1 MQVLALKYRPKHFS
15 ELVGQESV
23 AKTLS
28 LALDNQR
35 LANAY
40 LFSGLRGS
48 GKTSSS
54 RIFARALMC
63 ETGPKAVPCDTC
75 IQCQSALNNHHIDI
89 IEMDGAS
96 NRGIDDVRNLIEQTR
111 YKPSFGRYK
120 IFIIDEVHMFTTEAF
135 NALLKTLEEPPS
147 HVKFLLATTDAL
159 KLPATILS
167 RTQHF
172 RFKKI
177 PENSVISHLKTILEK
192 EQVSYETSALE
203 KLAHSGQGS
212 LRDTITLLEQAIN
225 YCDNAIT
232 ESKVAEM
239 LGAIDRSVLEDF
251 FQSLINQ
258 DEARLQER
266 YAILE
271 NYETESVLEEMMLF
285 LKAKLLS
292 PDSYSILLIERFFK
306 IIMSSLSLLKEGA
319 NASFVLL
326 LLKMKFK
333 EALKLKALDDA
344 ILELEQSKESV
355 LKPLNQNANASKQEP
370 KSTEKIEQAER
381 IEGTEKK
388 EKLETRENT
397 ETLQTLMLSAKDRIF
412 HNLFKQVQ
420 TLVYERNYELGEVF
434 EKNIRFIDFDSQT
447 KTLTWESL
455 ATDKDKELLR
465 ERFKIVKSIVDGVF
479 GKGENIKIALK
490 HHLENKSTLETQEI
504 KDFKIS
510 SLREK
515 ILPKP
520 TIETT
525 AETKENDTKEA
536 VGKALQTKENDT
548 KEAVGK
554 ALQTKENDTKEA
566 VGKALQTKENDTKEA
581 VGKALQTKEND
592 TKETKET
599 QPKQAPTA
607 LQEFMANHSE
617 LIEEI
622 KSEFEIKSVE
632 LL

>member
-135 NALLKTLEEPPS
+135 NALLKTLEEPPG

-192 EQVSYETSALE
+192 EQVSYESSALE

-344 ILELEQSKESV
+344 ILELEQT
-355 LKPLNQNANASKQEP
+355 PFNQNPSISYNAPKQEP
-370 KSTEKIEQAER
+370 KSAEKREQAER

-388 EKLETRENT
+388 ESAEKRENA
-397 ETLQTLMLSAKDRIF
+397 ETPQTPMLSAKDRIF

-420 TLVYERNYELGEVF
+420 TLVYERNYELGAVF

-465 ERFKIVKSIVDGVF
+465 ERFKIVKGIVDSVF

-490 HHLENKSTLETQEI
+490 NHLENKSAREETKEV

-515 ILPKP
+515 ILPQP
-520 TIETT
+520 TTETT
-525 AETKENDTKEA
+525 AEMKENETKEAVKKEIKEKETKENEVQENDTKE
-536 VGKALQTKENDT
+536 VQ
-548 KEAVGK
+548 
-554 ALQTKENDTKEA
+554 
-566 VGKALQTKENDTKEA
+566 
-581 VGKALQTKEND
+581 
-592 TKETKET
+592 ET

-607 LQEFMANHSE
+607 LQEFMANHSN

>member
-63 ETGPKAVPCDTC
+63 EEGPKAVPCDTC

-192 EQVSYETSALE
+192 EQVSYESSALE

-258 DEARLQER
+258 DEVRLQER

-271 NYETESVLEEMMLF
+271 NYETEGVLEEMMLF

-292 PDSYSILLIERFFK
+292 PDTYSILLIERFFK

-344 ILELEQSKESV
+344 IVELEQT
-355 LKPLNQNANASKQEP
+355 PFNQSPSISYNAPKQES
-370 KSTEKIEQAER
+370 KNIEKREKREQIES
-381 IEGTEKK
+381 IEK
-388 EKLETRENT
+388 RENT
-397 ETLQTLMLSAKDRIF
+397 ETPQTPMLSAKDRIF

-420 TLVYERNYELGEVF
+420 TLVYERNYELGAVF

-455 ATDKDKELLR
+455 AADKDKELLR
-465 ERFKIVKSIVDGVF
+465 ERVKIVKGIVDGVF
-479 GKGENIKIALK
+479 GKGESIKIALK
-490 HHLENKSTLETQEI
+490 HHLENKSTPEETKE
-504 KDFKIS
+504 FKFPP
-510 SLREK
+510 L
-515 ILPKP
+515 KP
-520 TIETT
+520 QPTTETT
-525 AETKENDTKEA
+525 AEMQEKETKEA

-548 KEAVGK
+548 KEV
-554 ALQTKENDTKEA
+554 Q
-566 VGKALQTKENDTKEA
+566 
-581 VGKALQTKEND
+581 
-592 TKETKET
+592 ET
-599 QPKQAPTA
+599 QPKEAPTA
-607 LQEFMANHSE
+607 LQEFMANHSN

>member
-63 ETGPKAVPCDTC
+63 EEGPKAVPCDTC

-192 EQVSYETSALE
+192 EQVSYESSALE

-232 ESKVAEM
+232 ESKVAAM

-258 DEARLQER
+258 DEARLKER

-344 ILELEQSKESV
+344 ILELEQT
-355 LKPLNQNANASKQEP
+355 PFNQSPSISYNAPKQEP
-370 KSTEKIEQAER
+370 KSAEKIEKP
-381 IEGTEKK
+381 EK
-388 EKLETRENT
+388 RENT
-397 ETLQTLMLSAKDRIF
+397 EKIASTETPQTPMLSAKDRIF

-420 TLVYERNYELGEVF
+420 TLVYERNYELGAVF
-434 EKNIRFIDFDSQT
+434 EKNICFIDFDSQT

-465 ERFKIVKSIVDGVF
+465 ERFKIVKGIVDGVF

-490 HHLENKSTLETQEI
+490 NHSENKSAREETKEV

-520 TIETT
+520 TTETT
-525 AETKENDTKEA
+525 AETKENETKEEVKKGIKEA
-536 VGKALQTKENDT
+536 VEKEI
-548 KEAVGK
+548 KE
-554 ALQTKENDTKEA
+554 KEI
-566 VGKALQTKENDTKEA
+566 
-581 VGKALQTKEND
+581 
-592 TKETKET
+592 KET
-599 QPKQAPTA
+599 QPKEAPTA
-607 LQEFMANHSE
+607 LQEFMANHSN

>member
-63 ETGPKAVPCDTC
+63 EEGPKAVPCDTC
-75 IQCQSALNNHHIDI
+75 TQCQSALNNHHIDI

-192 EQVSYETSALE
+192 EQVSYENSALE

-344 ILELEQSKESV
+344 ILELEQTKESV
-355 LKPLNQNANASKQEP
+355 FQPLNQNANAPKQEP
-370 KSTEKIEQAER
+370 KSAEKIE
-381 IEGTEKK
+381 KL
-388 EKLETRENT
+388 EKLEKIENA
-397 ETLQTLMLSAKDRIF
+397 ETPQTPMLSAKDRIF

-420 TLVYERNYELGEVF
+420 TLVYERNYELGAVF

-490 HHLENKSTLETQEI
+490 NHLENKSALEVVKEL
-504 KDFKIS
+504 KFPYSK
-510 SLREK
+510 
-515 ILPKP
+515 PKP
-520 TIETT
+520 TTETT
-525 AETKENDTKEA
+525 AEMKENETKEA
-536 VGKALQTKENDT
+536 VKKETKE
-548 KEAVGK
+548 KEVQK
-554 ALQTKENDTKEA
+554 NEIKEKEI
-566 VGKALQTKENDTKEA
+566 QENEI
-581 VGKALQTKEND
+581 
-592 TKETKET
+592 KETKET
-599 QPKQAPTA
+599 QPKEAPTA
-607 LQEFMANHSE
+607 LQEFMANHSN

>member
-192 EQVSYETSALE
+192 EQVSYESSALE

-258 DEARLQER
+258 DEARLQEC

-271 NYETESVLEEMMLF
+271 NYETEGVLEEMMLF

-292 PDSYSILLIERFFK
+292 PDTYSILLIERFFK

-344 ILELEQSKESV
+344 ILELEQTKESAFQ
-355 LKPLNQNANASKQEP
+355 PLNQNANAPKQEP
-370 KSTEKIEQAER
+370 KSAEKIEQAER

-388 EKLETRENT
+388 EKLEKKENA
-397 ETLQTLMLSAKDRIF
+397 ETLQTPMLSAKDRIF

-420 TLVYERNYELGEVF
+420 TLVYERNYELGAVF

-490 HHLENKSTLETQEI
+490 HHLENKNAPEETKEV
-504 KDFKIS
+504 KFPF
-510 SLREK
+510 L
-515 ILPKP
+515 KP
-520 TIETT
+520 QPTTETT
-525 AETKENDTKEA
+525 AETKEKETKEA

-548 KEAVGK
+548 KEVQEK
-554 ALQTKENDTKEA
+554 EIKENE
-566 VGKALQTKENDTKEA
+566 
-581 VGKALQTKEND
+581 
-592 TKETKET
+592 TKETKEA
-599 QPKQAPTA
+599 QPKEVPTA

>member
-63 ETGPKAVPCDTC
+63 EEGPKAVPCDTC

-192 EQVSYETSALE
+192 EQVSYENSALE

-344 ILELEQSKESV
+344 ILELEQT
-355 LKPLNQNANASKQEP
+355 PFNQNPSISYNAPKQEP

-381 IEGTEKK
+381 IEGTEKR
-388 EKLETRENT
+388 EKLEKRENA
-397 ETLQTLMLSAKDRIF
+397 EAPQTPMLSAKDRIF
-412 HNLFKQVQ
+412 HNLFKKVQ
-420 TLVYERNYELGEVF
+420 TLVYERNYELGAVF
-434 EKNIRFIDFDSQT
+434 EKNICFIDFDSQT

-455 ATDKDKELLR
+455 AADKDKELLR

-490 HHLENKSTLETQEI
+490 NHLENKSAREETKEI

-515 ILPKP
+515 ILSQP
-520 TIETT
+520 TTETT
-525 AETKENDTKEA
+525 AEMQENDTKEA

-548 KEAVGK
+548 KEVQEK
-554 ALQTKENDTKEA
+554 EIKENE
-566 VGKALQTKENDTKEA
+566 
-581 VGKALQTKEND
+581 
-592 TKETKET
+592 TKETKEAK
-599 QPKQAPTA
+599 PKEAPTA
-607 LQEFMANHSE
+607 LQEFMANHSN

>member
-63 ETGPKAVPCDTC
+63 EEGPKAVPCDTC

-344 ILELEQSKESV
+344 IVELEQT
-355 LKPLNQNANASKQEP
+355 PFNQNPSISYNAPKQEP
-370 KSTEKIEQAER
+370 KSAEKIEKP
-381 IEGTEKK
+381 EKIAS
-388 EKLETRENT
+388 T
-397 ETLQTLMLSAKDRIF
+397 ETPQTPMLSAKDRIF

-420 TLVYERNYELGEVF
+420 TLVYERNYELGAVF

-465 ERFKIVKSIVDGVF
+465 ERFKIVKGIVDGVF
-479 GKGENIKIALK
+479 GKGESIKIALK
-490 HHLENKSTLETQEI
+490 NHSENKSAREETKEV

-520 TIETT
+520 TTEMT
-525 AETKENDTKEA
+525 AEMQEKETKEAAEKETKEKEVQENDTKEI
-536 VGKALQTKENDT
+536 Q
-548 KEAVGK
+548 
-554 ALQTKENDTKEA
+554 
-566 VGKALQTKENDTKEA
+566 
-581 VGKALQTKEND
+581 
-592 TKETKET
+592 ET
-599 QPKQAPTA
+599 QPKESPTA
-607 LQEFMANHSE
+607 LQEFMANHSN

>member
-63 ETGPKAVPCDTC
+63 EEGPKAVPCDTC
-75 IQCQSALNNHHIDI
+75 TQCQSTLNNHHIDI

-258 DEARLQER
+258 DEVRLQER

-292 PDSYSILLIERFFK
+292 PDAYSILLIERFFK

-355 LKPLNQNANASKQEP
+355 LKPLNQNANAFKQES
-370 KSTEKIEQAER
+370 KIAEEREKP
-381 IEGTEKK
+381 EK
-388 EKLETRENT
+388 RESA
-397 ETLQTLMLSAKDRIF
+397 QTPQTPMLSAKDRIF

-420 TLVYERNYELGEVF
+420 TLVYERNYELGAVF

-455 ATDKDKELLR
+455 ATHKDKELLR

-490 HHLENKSTLETQEI
+490 NHSENESAKEVVKE
-504 KDFKIS
+504 FKFP
-510 SLREK
+510 SLK
-515 ILPKP
+515 PKP
-520 TIETT
+520 TTETT
-525 AETKENDTKEA
+525 AEMKENDTKEA
-536 VGKALQTKENDT
+536 IENKTKE
-548 KEAVGK
+548 KEI
-554 ALQTKENDTKEA
+554 QENDAKE
-566 VGKALQTKENDTKEA
+566 VQ
-581 VGKALQTKEND
+581 
-592 TKETKET
+592 ET
-599 QPKQAPTA
+599 QPKEAPTA
-607 LQEFMANHSE
+607 LQEFMANHSD

>member
-63 ETGPKAVPCDTC
+63 EEGPKAVPCDTC
-75 IQCQSALNNHHIDI
+75 PQCQSALNNHHIDI

-306 IIMSSLSLLKEGA
+306 IVMSGLSLLKEGA

-355 LKPLNQNANASKQEP
+355 LKPLNQNANAFKQES
-370 KSTEKIEQAER
+370 KSADKIEKPEKRESAE
-381 IEGTEKK
+381 TP
-388 EKLETRENT
+388 
-397 ETLQTLMLSAKDRIF
+397 QTPMLSAKDRIF

-420 TLVYERNYELGEVF
+420 TLVYERNYELGAVF

-455 ATDKDKELLR
+455 ATHKDKELLR

-490 HHLENKSTLETQEI
+490 NHSENKSALEVVKE
-504 KDFKIS
+504 FKFPY
-510 SLREK
+510 LK
-515 ILPKP
+515 PKP
-520 TIETT
+520 TTETT
-525 AETKENDTKEA
+525 AEMKE
-536 VGKALQTKENDT
+536 
-548 KEAVGK
+548 
-554 ALQTKENDTKEA
+554 
-566 VGKALQTKENDTKEA
+566 
-581 VGKALQTKEND
+581 
-592 TKETKET
+592 KETKEAIEKETKEKEVQKNETKEIQET
-599 QPKQAPTA
+599 QPKETPTA
-607 LQEFMANHSE
+607 LQEFMANHSD

-622 KSEFEIKSVE
+622 KNEFEIKSVE

>member
-63 ETGPKAVPCDTC
+63 EKGPKAMPCDTC
-75 IQCQSALNNHHIDI
+75 TQCQSALNNHHIDI

-258 DEARLQER
+258 DEARLQEC

-285 LKAKLLS
+285 LKVKLLS
-292 PDSYSILLIERFFK
+292 PDTYSILLIERFFK

-355 LKPLNQNANASKQEP
+355 LKPLNQNANAFKQEP
-370 KSTEKIEQAER
+370 KIAEKIEKPEKRESAE
-381 IEGTEKK
+381 TP
-388 EKLETRENT
+388 
-397 ETLQTLMLSAKDRIF
+397 QTPMLSAKDRIF

-420 TLVYERNYELGEVF
+420 TLVYERNYELGAVF

-490 HHLENKSTLETQEI
+490 NHSENKSALEVVKE
-504 KDFKIS
+504 FKFPPS
-510 SLREK
+510 K
-515 ILPKP
+515 PKP
-520 TIETT
+520 TTETT
-525 AETKENDTKEA
+525 AETKEKETKEVVEKEIKEKEIKEKEIKEKEIKEKEIQKNDTKE
-536 VGKALQTKENDT
+536 VQ
-548 KEAVGK
+548 
-554 ALQTKENDTKEA
+554 
-566 VGKALQTKENDTKEA
+566 
-581 VGKALQTKEND
+581 
-592 TKETKET
+592 ET
-599 QPKQAPTA
+599 QPKETPTA
-607 LQEFMANHSE
+607 LQEFMANYSD

>member
-63 ETGPKAVPCDTC
+63 EEGPKAVPCDTC

-258 DEARLQER
+258 DEARLKER

-344 ILELEQSKESV
+344 ILELEQT
-355 LKPLNQNANASKQEP
+355 PCNQSPSISYNAPKQEP
-370 KSTEKIEQAER
+370 KSAEKIEQAER
-381 IEGTEKK
+381 IE
-388 EKLETRENT
+388 NT
-397 ETLQTLMLSAKDRIF
+397 ETPQTPMLSAKDRIF

-420 TLVYERNYELGEVF
+420 TLVYERNYELGAVF

-455 ATDKDKELLR
+455 ATNKDKELLR
-465 ERFKIVKSIVDGVF
+465 ERFKIVKGIVDGVF

-490 HHLENKSTLETQEI
+490 NHLENKSAREETKEV
-504 KDFKIS
+504 KIS

-520 TIETT
+520 TTETT
-525 AETKENDTKEA
+525 AEMKEKEIKEAAEKETKEKEVQENDTKEI
-536 VGKALQTKENDT
+536 Q
-548 KEAVGK
+548 
-554 ALQTKENDTKEA
+554 
-566 VGKALQTKENDTKEA
+566 
-581 VGKALQTKEND
+581 
-592 TKETKET
+592 ET

>member
-63 ETGPKAVPCDTC
+63 EEGPKAVPCDTC

-192 EQVSYETSALE
+192 EQVSYESSALE

-232 ESKVAEM
+232 ESKVAAM
-239 LGAIDRSVLEDF
+239 LGAINRSVLEDF

-258 DEARLQER
+258 DEVRLQER
-266 YAILE
+266 YVILE

-355 LKPLNQNANASKQEP
+355 LKPLNQNANAPKQEF
-370 KSTEKIEQAER
+370 KGTEKIEQAER
-381 IEGTEKK
+381 IEGTEK
-388 EKLETRENT
+388 RENT
-397 ETLQTLMLSAKDRIF
+397 ETPQTPMLSAKDRIF

-420 TLVYERNYELGEVF
+420 TLVYERNYELGAVF

-465 ERFKIVKSIVDGVF
+465 ERFKIVKGIVDGVF
-479 GKGENIKIALK
+479 GKGKNIKIALK
-490 HHLENKSTLETQEI
+490 NHLENKSALETQEV
-504 KDFKIS
+504 KEFKFPF
-510 SLREK
+510 L
-515 ILPKP
+515 KP
-520 TIETT
+520 QPTTETT
-525 AETKENDTKEA
+525 AETKEKEIKEAAEKETKEKE
-536 VGKALQTKENDT
+536 VQENDT
-548 KEAVGK
+548 KEV
-554 ALQTKENDTKEA
+554 Q
-566 VGKALQTKENDTKEA
+566 
-581 VGKALQTKEND
+581 
-592 TKETKET
+592 ET

-607 LQEFMANHSE
+607 LQEFMANHSN

>member
-63 ETGPKAVPCDTC
+63 EEGPKAVPCDTC

-192 EQVSYETSALE
+192 EQVSYESSALE

-258 DEARLQER
+258 DEVRLQER

-344 ILELEQSKESV
+344 ILELEQT
-355 LKPLNQNANASKQEP
+355 PFNQNPSISYNAPKQEP
-370 KSTEKIEQAER
+370 KSAEKIEKP
-381 IEGTEKK
+381 EKK
-388 EKLETRENT
+388 ENT
-397 ETLQTLMLSAKDRIF
+397 ETPQTPMLSAKDRIF

-420 TLVYERNYELGEVF
+420 TLVYERNYELGAVF

-479 GKGENIKIALK
+479 GKGESIKIALK
-490 HHLENKSTLETQEI
+490 NHLENKSAPEETKEV
-504 KDFKIS
+504 KEFKFPY
-510 SLREK
+510 L
-515 ILPKP
+515 KP
-520 TIETT
+520 QPTTETT
-525 AETKENDTKEA
+525 AETKENEKEA

-548 KEAVGK
+548 KEIKEKEVQEK
-554 ALQTKENDTKEA
+554 EIKENDTKE
-566 VGKALQTKENDTKEA
+566 VQ
-581 VGKALQTKEND
+581 
-592 TKETKET
+592 ET
-599 QPKQAPTA
+599 QPKETPTA

>member
-192 EQVSYETSALE
+192 EQVSYENSALE

-344 ILELEQSKESV
+344 ILELEQT
-355 LKPLNQNANASKQEP
+355 PFNQNPSISYNAPKQEP
-370 KSTEKIEQAER
+370 KSAERIEQAER
-381 IEGTEKK
+381 IEGTEKI
-388 EKLETRENT
+388 ENAETP
-397 ETLQTLMLSAKDRIF
+397 QTPMLSAKDRIF

-420 TLVYERNYELGEVF
+420 TLVYERNYELGAVF

-465 ERFKIVKSIVDGVF
+465 ERFKIVKGIVDGVF

-490 HHLENKSTLETQEI
+490 HHSENKSAREETKEI
-504 KDFKIS
+504 KIS

-520 TIETT
+520 TTETT
-525 AETKENDTKEA
+525 AETKEKE
-536 VGKALQTKENDT
+536 VQENDT
-548 KEAVGK
+548 KEV
-554 ALQTKENDTKEA
+554 QEA
-566 VGKALQTKENDTKEA
+566 
-581 VGKALQTKEND
+581 
-592 TKETKET
+592 
-599 QPKQAPTA
+599 QPKEAPTA
-607 LQEFMANHSE
+607 LQEFMANHSN

>member
-192 EQVSYETSALE
+192 EQVSYEASALE

-232 ESKVAEM
+232 ESKVAAM

-333 EALKLKALDDA
+333 EALKLKVLDDA
-344 ILELEQSKESV
+344 ILELEQA
-355 LKPLNQNANASKQEP
+355 PFNQSPSISYNAPKQEF
-370 KSTEKIEQAER
+370 KGTEKIEQAER
-381 IEGTEKK
+381 IEGTEKR

-397 ETLQTLMLSAKDRIF
+397 ETPQTPMLSAKDRIF

-420 TLVYERNYELGEVF
+420 TLVYERNYELGAVF

-465 ERFKIVKSIVDGVF
+465 ERFKIVKGIVDGVF
-479 GKGENIKIALK
+479 GKGESIKIALK
-490 HHLENKSTLETQEI
+490 NQNKSALEVVKEL
-504 KDFKIS
+504 KFPF
-510 SLREK
+510 L
-515 ILPKP
+515 KP
-520 TIETT
+520 QPTTETT
-525 AETKENDTKEA
+525 AETKEKETKE
-536 VGKALQTKENDT
+536 KETKEKETKEKETKEKETKEKEVQENDT
-548 KEAVGK
+548 KEV
-554 ALQTKENDTKEA
+554 Q
-566 VGKALQTKENDTKEA
+566 
-581 VGKALQTKEND
+581 
-592 TKETKET
+592 ETR
-599 QPKQAPTA
+599 PKQAPTA
-607 LQEFMANHSE
+607 LQEFMANHSN

>member
-192 EQVSYETSALE
+192 EQVSYESSALE

-333 EALKLKALDDA
+333 EALKLKSLDDA
-344 ILELEQSKESV
+344 ILELEQT
-355 LKPLNQNANASKQEP
+355 PFNQNPSISYNDSKQEP

-381 IEGTEKK
+381 IEGTERK
-388 EKLETRENT
+388 ENT
-397 ETLQTLMLSAKDRIF
+397 ETPQTPMLSAKDRIF

-420 TLVYERNYELGEVF
+420 TLVYERNYELGAVF

-490 HHLENKSTLETQEI
+490 HHLENKSAREETKEI

-515 ILPKP
+515 ISPKP
-520 TIETT
+520 TTETT
-525 AETKENDTKEA
+525 AEMQEKEVQKNEIKEKEIKENDTKE
-536 VGKALQTKENDT
+536 VQ
-548 KEAVGK
+548 
-554 ALQTKENDTKEA
+554 
-566 VGKALQTKENDTKEA
+566 
-581 VGKALQTKEND
+581 
-592 TKETKET
+592 ET
-599 QPKQAPTA
+599 QPKETPTA

>member
-75 IQCQSALNNHHIDI
+75 TQCQSALNNHHIDI

-192 EQVSYETSALE
+192 EQVSYESSALE

-355 LKPLNQNANASKQEP
+355 FQPLNQNANAPKQEP
-370 KSTEKIEQAER
+370 KSAEKR
-381 IEGTEKK
+381 EKP
-388 EKLETRENT
+388 EKRENA
-397 ETLQTLMLSAKDRIF
+397 ETPQTPMLSAKDRIF

-420 TLVYERNYELGEVF
+420 TLVYERNYELGAVF

-479 GKGENIKIALK
+479 GKGESIKIALNN
-490 HHLENKSTLETQEI
+490 HLENKSALEVVKEL
-504 KDFKIS
+504 KFPYSK
-510 SLREK
+510 
-515 ILPKP
+515 PKP
-520 TIETT
+520 TTETT
-525 AETKENDTKEA
+525 AETKKDETKEA
-536 VGKALQTKENDT
+536 IE
-548 KEAVGK
+548 
-554 ALQTKENDTKEA
+554 
-566 VGKALQTKENDTKEA
+566 
-581 VGKALQTKEND
+581 
-592 TKETKET
+592 KETKEIQET
-599 QPKQAPTA
+599 QPKEAPTA
-607 LQEFMANHSE
+607 LQEFMANHSN

>member
-63 ETGPKAVPCDTC
+63 EEGPKAVPCDTC
-75 IQCQSALNNHHIDI
+75 TQCQSALNNHHIDI

-306 IIMSSLSLLKEGA
+306 IIMSGLSLLKEGA

-355 LKPLNQNANASKQEP
+355 LKPLNQNANAFKQEP
-370 KSTEKIEQAER
+370 KSAEKIEGAEK
-381 IEGTEKK
+381 IEKPEKREGA
-388 EKLETRENT
+388 EKRENA
-397 ETLQTLMLSAKDRIF
+397 ETPQTPMLSAKDRIF

-420 TLVYERNYELGEVF
+420 TLVYERNYELGAVF

-455 ATDKDKELLR
+455 ATHKDKELLR

-490 HHLENKSTLETQEI
+490 NQNKSALEEI
-504 KDFKIS
+504 KEFKLL
-510 SLREK
+510 SLK
-515 ILPKP
+515 PKP
-520 TIETT
+520 TTETT
-525 AETKENDTKEA
+525 AETKENDTKENE
-536 VGKALQTKENDT
+536 TKE
-548 KEAVGK
+548 V
-554 ALQTKENDTKEA
+554 Q
-566 VGKALQTKENDTKEA
+566 
-581 VGKALQTKEND
+581 
-592 TKETKET
+592 ET
-599 QPKQAPTA
+599 QPKQTPTA
-607 LQEFMANHSE
+607 LQEFMANHSD

>member
-192 EQVSYETSALE
+192 EQVSYESSALE

-258 DEARLQER
+258 DEVRLQER

-271 NYETESVLEEMMLF
+271 NYETEGVLEEMMLF

-292 PDSYSILLIERFFK
+292 PDTYSILLIERFFK

-344 ILELEQSKESV
+344 IVELEQA
-355 LKPLNQNANASKQEP
+355 PFNQSPSISYNAPKQEF
-370 KSTEKIEQAER
+370 KNIEKREKIEQIESIEKRESAE
-381 IEGTEKK
+381 TP
-388 EKLETRENT
+388 
-397 ETLQTLMLSAKDRIF
+397 QTPMLSAKDRIF

-420 TLVYERNYELGEVF
+420 TLVYERNYELGAVF

-490 HHLENKSTLETQEI
+490 HHLENKNAPEETKEV

-515 ILPKP
+515 ILPQP
-520 TIETT
+520 TTETT
-525 AETKENDTKEA
+525 AETKEKETKEA

-548 KEAVGK
+548 KEVQEK
-554 ALQTKENDTKEA
+554 EIKENE
-566 VGKALQTKENDTKEA
+566 
-581 VGKALQTKEND
+581 
-592 TKETKET
+592 TKETKES
-599 QPKQAPTA
+599 QPKEAPTA
-607 LQEFMANHSE
+607 LQEFMTNHSE

>member
-63 ETGPKAVPCDTC
+63 EEGPKAVPCDTC
-75 IQCQSALNNHHIDI
+75 TQCQSALNNHHIDI

-306 IIMSSLSLLKEGA
+306 IIMSGLSLLKEGA

-355 LKPLNQNANASKQEP
+355 LKPLNQNANAFKQE
-370 KSTEKIEQAER
+370 SAEKIEKPEKREGAE
-381 IEGTEKK
+381 TP
-388 EKLETRENT
+388 
-397 ETLQTLMLSAKDRIF
+397 QTPMLSAKDRIF

-420 TLVYERNYELGEVF
+420 TLVYERNYELGAVF

-455 ATDKDKELLR
+455 ATHKDKELLR

-490 HHLENKSTLETQEI
+490 NHSENKSALEEI
-504 KDFKIS
+504 KEFKFP
-510 SLREK
+510 SLK
-515 ILPKP
+515 PKL
-520 TIETT
+520 TTETT
-525 AETKENDTKEA
+525 AEMKE
-536 VGKALQTKENDT
+536 
-548 KEAVGK
+548 
-554 ALQTKENDTKEA
+554 
-566 VGKALQTKENDTKEA
+566 
-581 VGKALQTKEND
+581 
-592 TKETKET
+592 KETKEAIEKETKENNTKEIQKNDTKKVQET
-599 QPKQAPTA
+599 QPKETPTA
-607 LQEFMANHSE
+607 LQEFMANHSD

>member
-63 ETGPKAVPCDTC
+63 EEGPKAVPCDTC
-75 IQCQSALNNHHIDI
+75 IQCQSTLNNHHIDI

-192 EQVSYETSALE
+192 EQVSYESSALE

-344 ILELEQSKESV
+344 ILELEQSKEST
-355 LKPLNQNANASKQEP
+355 LKPLNQNANAPKQEP
-370 KSTEKIEQAER
+370 KSTEKIENP
-381 IEGTEKK
+381 EK
-388 EKLETRENT
+388 RENA
-397 ETLQTLMLSAKDRIF
+397 ETPQTPMLSAKDRIF

-420 TLVYERNYELGEVF
+420 TLVYERNYELGAVF

-490 HHLENKSTLETQEI
+490 HHLENKSALEETKEF

-515 ILPKP
+515 ILPQP
-520 TIETT
+520 TTETT
-525 AETKENDTKEA
+525 AETKEKE
-536 VGKALQTKENDT
+536 VQK
-548 KEAVGK
+548 
-554 ALQTKENDTKEA
+554 
-566 VGKALQTKENDTKEA
+566 
-581 VGKALQTKEND
+581 
-592 TKETKET
+592 KETKEKEVQKKEIKEKEVQKKEIKEKEVQKKEIKEKEVQET

-607 LQEFMANHSE
+607 LQEFMANHSN

>member
-15 ELVGQESV
+15 ELIGQESV

-63 ETGPKAVPCDTC
+63 EEGPKAVPCDTC
-75 IQCQSALNNHHIDI
+75 TQCQSALNNHHIDI

-258 DEARLQER
+258 DEARLQDR

-292 PDSYSILLIERFFK
+292 PDAYSILLIERFFK
-306 IIMSSLSLLKEGA
+306 IIMSGLSLLKEGA

-344 ILELEQSKESV
+344 ILELEQSKESAFQ
-355 LKPLNQNANASKQEP
+355 PLNQSANAFKQE
-370 KSTEKIEQAER
+370 STEKIEKP
-381 IEGTEKK
+381 EKK
-388 EKLETRENT
+388 ESAETP
-397 ETLQTLMLSAKDRIF
+397 QTPMLSAKDRIF

-420 TLVYERNYELGEVF
+420 TLVYERNYELGAVF

-455 ATDKDKELLR
+455 ATHKDKELLR

-490 HHLENKSTLETQEI
+490 NHSENKSALEEI
-504 KDFKIS
+504 KEFKFP
-510 SLREK
+510 SLK
-515 ILPKP
+515 PKP
-520 TIETT
+520 TTETT
-525 AETKENDTKEA
+525 AETKE
-536 VGKALQTKENDT
+536 
-548 KEAVGK
+548 
-554 ALQTKENDTKEA
+554 
-566 VGKALQTKENDTKEA
+566 
-581 VGKALQTKEND
+581 
-592 TKETKET
+592 KETKEKETKEKETKEKEIQET
-599 QPKQAPTA
+599 QPKETPTA
-607 LQEFMANHSE
+607 LQEFMANHSD

>member
-63 ETGPKAVPCDTC
+63 EEGPKAVPCDTC
-75 IQCQSALNNHHIDI
+75 TQCQSALNNHHIDI

-192 EQVSYETSALE
+192 EQVRYESSALE

-258 DEARLQER
+258 DEARLKER

-292 PDSYSILLIERFFK
+292 PNSYSILLIERFFK

-355 LKPLNQNANASKQEP
+355 FQPLNQNANAPKQEP
-370 KSTEKIEQAER
+370 KSTEKREKP
-381 IEGTEKK
+381 EKK
-388 EKLETRENT
+388 ESAETP
-397 ETLQTLMLSAKDRIF
+397 QTPMLSAKDRIF

-420 TLVYERNYELGEVF
+420 TLVYERNYELGAVF

-490 HHLENKSTLETQEI
+490 NHSENKSALEVVKEL
-504 KDFKIS
+504 KFPYSK
-510 SLREK
+510 
-515 ILPKP
+515 PKP
-520 TIETT
+520 TTETT
-525 AETKENDTKEA
+525 AETKEKETKEVA
-536 VGKALQTKENDT
+536 EKETKEKEVQENDT
-548 KEAVGK
+548 KEV
-554 ALQTKENDTKEA
+554 QENDTKE
-566 VGKALQTKENDTKEA
+566 VQEA
-581 VGKALQTKEND
+581 
-592 TKETKET
+592 

-607 LQEFMANHSE
+607 LQEFMANHSN

>member
-63 ETGPKAVPCDTC
+63 EEGPKAVPCDTC

-192 EQVSYETSALE
+192 EQVSYEASALE

-344 ILELEQSKESV
+344 ILELEQT
-355 LKPLNQNANASKQEP
+355 PFNQSPSISYNAPKQEF
-370 KSTEKIEQAER
+370 KNIEKREQIESIEKRESTE
-381 IEGTEKK
+381 TP
-388 EKLETRENT
+388 
-397 ETLQTLMLSAKDRIF
+397 QTPMLSAKDRIF

-420 TLVYERNYELGEVF
+420 TLVYERNYELGAVF

-455 ATDKDKELLR
+455 AADKDKELLR
-465 ERFKIVKSIVDGVF
+465 ERFKIVKGIVDGVF

-490 HHLENKSTLETQEI
+490 HHLENKSAREETKEV

-515 ILPKP
+515 ILPQP
-520 TIETT
+520 TTETT
-525 AETKENDTKEA
+525 AETKENETKEA

-548 KEAVGK
+548 KEVQEK
-554 ALQTKENDTKEA
+554 EIKENE
-566 VGKALQTKENDTKEA
+566 
-581 VGKALQTKEND
+581 
-592 TKETKET
+592 TKETKEA
-599 QPKQAPTA
+599 QPKEAPTA

>member
-89 IEMDGAS
+89 IEIDGAS

-177 PENSVISHLKTILEK
+177 PENFVISHLKTILEK
-192 EQVSYETSALE
+192 EQVSYESSALE

-271 NYETESVLEEMMLF
+271 NYETEGVLEEMMLF

-344 ILELEQSKESV
+344 IVELEQA
-355 LKPLNQNANASKQEP
+355 PFNQSPSISYNAPKQEP
-370 KSTEKIEQAER
+370 KSAER
-381 IEGTEKK
+381 IEGTEKR
-388 EKLETRENT
+388 EKLEKRENT
-397 ETLQTLMLSAKDRIF
+397 ETPQTPMLSAKDRIF

-420 TLVYERNYELGEVF
+420 TLVYERNYELGAVF

-490 HHLENKSTLETQEI
+490 HHLENKNAPEETKEV

-520 TIETT
+520 TTETT
-525 AETKENDTKEA
+525 AEIQEKETKEA
-536 VGKALQTKENDT
+536 VGKALQTKENET
-548 KEAVGK
+548 KEVQK
-554 ALQTKENDTKEA
+554 NETKE
-566 VGKALQTKENDTKEA
+566 VQ
-581 VGKALQTKEND
+581 
-592 TKETKET
+592 ET
-599 QPKQAPTA
+599 QPKEAPTA

>member
-63 ETGPKAVPCDTC
+63 EEGPKAVPCDTC
-75 IQCQSALNNHHIDI
+75 TQCQSALNNHHIDI

-266 YAILE
+266 YTILE

-306 IIMSSLSLLKEGA
+306 IIMSGLSLLKEGA

-355 LKPLNQNANASKQEP
+355 LKPLNQNANAFKQEP
-370 KSTEKIEQAER
+370 KSAEKIEKP
-381 IEGTEKK
+381 EKK
-388 EKLETRENT
+388 EST
-397 ETLQTLMLSAKDRIF
+397 ETPQTPMLSAKDRIF

-420 TLVYERNYELGEVF
+420 TLVYERNYELGAVF

-455 ATDKDKELLR
+455 ATHKDKELLR

-490 HHLENKSTLETQEI
+490 NHSENKSALEEI
-504 KDFKIS
+504 KEFKFP
-510 SLREK
+510 SLK
-515 ILPKP
+515 PKP
-520 TIETT
+520 TTETT
-525 AETKENDTKEA
+525 AETKEKETKEA
-536 VGKALQTKENDT
+536 VENDT
-548 KEAVGK
+548 KE
-554 ALQTKENDTKEA
+554 KEVQKNDTKEI
-566 VGKALQTKENDTKEA
+566 QET
-581 VGKALQTKEND
+581 QS
-592 TKETKET
+592 KET
-599 QPKQAPTA
+599 PTA
-607 LQEFMANHSE
+607 LQEFMANHSD

>member
-63 ETGPKAVPCDTC
+63 EEGPKAVPCDTC

-258 DEARLQER
+258 DEARLKER

-355 LKPLNQNANASKQEP
+355 LKPLNQNANAPKQEP
-370 KSTEKIEQAER
+370 KSIEKIEQAER

-388 EKLETRENT
+388 ESAEKKENAETP
-397 ETLQTLMLSAKDRIF
+397 QTPMLSAKDRIF

-420 TLVYERNYELGEVF
+420 TLVYERNYELGAVF

-447 KTLTWESL
+447 KILTWESL
-455 ATDKDKELLR
+455 AADKDKELLR

-490 HHLENKSTLETQEI
+490 HHLENKNAPEETKEV

-520 TIETT
+520 TTETT
-525 AETKENDTKEA
+525 AETKEKEIKEAAEKETKEKE
-536 VGKALQTKENDT
+536 VQENDT
-548 KEAVGK
+548 KEV
-554 ALQTKENDTKEA
+554 Q
-566 VGKALQTKENDTKEA
+566 
-581 VGKALQTKEND
+581 
-592 TKETKET
+592 ET

-607 LQEFMANHSE
+607 LQEFMANHSN

>member
-63 ETGPKAVPCDTC
+63 EEGPKAVPCDTC
-75 IQCQSALNNHHIDI
+75 TQCQSALNNHHIDI

-232 ESKVAEM
+232 ESKVAAM

-258 DEARLQER
+258 DEARLKER

-344 ILELEQSKESV
+344 ILELEQT
-355 LKPLNQNANASKQEP
+355 PFNQNPSISYNAPKQEP

-381 IEGTEKK
+381 IERTEKR

-397 ETLQTLMLSAKDRIF
+397 ETLQTPMLSAKDRIF

-420 TLVYERNYELGEVF
+420 TLVYERNYELGAVF

-455 ATDKDKELLR
+455 ATNKDKELLR

-490 HHLENKSTLETQEI
+490 NHLENKSAREETKEI

-520 TIETT
+520 TTETT
-525 AETKENDTKEA
+525 AEMKEKEVQKNEIKEKEIKENDTKE
-536 VGKALQTKENDT
+536 VQ
-548 KEAVGK
+548 EA
-554 ALQTKENDTKEA
+554 
-566 VGKALQTKENDTKEA
+566 
-581 VGKALQTKEND
+581 
-592 TKETKET
+592 

-607 LQEFMANHSE
+607 LQEFMVNHSE

>member
-63 ETGPKAVPCDTC
+63 EEGPKAVPCDTC
-75 IQCQSALNNHHIDI
+75 TQCQSALNNHHIDI

-251 FQSLINQ
+251 FQNLINQ

-292 PDSYSILLIERFFK
+292 PDAYSILLIERFFK
-306 IIMSSLSLLKEGA
+306 IIMSGLSLLKEGA

-355 LKPLNQNANASKQEP
+355 LKPLNQNANAFKQE
-370 KSTEKIEQAER
+370 SAEKIEKP
-381 IEGTEKK
+381 EK
-388 EKLETRENT
+388 REST
-397 ETLQTLMLSAKDRIF
+397 ETPQTPMLSAKDRIF

-420 TLVYERNYELGEVF
+420 TLVYERNYELGAVF

-455 ATDKDKELLR
+455 ATHKDKELLR

-490 HHLENKSTLETQEI
+490 NQNKSALEEI
-504 KDFKIS
+504 KEFKFP
-510 SLREK
+510 SLK
-515 ILPKP
+515 PKP
-520 TIETT
+520 TTETT
-525 AETKENDTKEA
+525 AEMKEKETKEAIEKETKENDTKEI
-536 VGKALQTKENDT
+536 Q
-548 KEAVGK
+548 
-554 ALQTKENDTKEA
+554 
-566 VGKALQTKENDTKEA
+566 
-581 VGKALQTKEND
+581 
-592 TKETKET
+592 ET
-599 QPKQAPTA
+599 QPKETPTA
-607 LQEFMANHSE
+607 LQEFMANNSN

>member
-63 ETGPKAVPCDTC
+63 EEGPKAVPCDTC
-75 IQCQSALNNHHIDI
+75 PQCQSALNNHHIDI

-306 IIMSSLSLLKEGA
+306 IIMSGLSLLKEGA

-355 LKPLNQNANASKQEP
+355 LKPLNQNANAFKQES
-370 KSTEKIEQAER
+370 KSAEKIEKPEKRESAE
-381 IEGTEKK
+381 TP
-388 EKLETRENT
+388 
-397 ETLQTLMLSAKDRIF
+397 QTPMLSAKDRIF

-420 TLVYERNYELGEVF
+420 TLVYERNYELGAVF

-455 ATDKDKELLR
+455 ATNKDKELLR

-490 HHLENKSTLETQEI
+490 NHSENKSALEEI
-504 KDFKIS
+504 KEFKFP
-510 SLREK
+510 SLK
-515 ILPKP
+515 PKP
-520 TIETT
+520 TTETT
-525 AETKENDTKEA
+525 AETKENDTKEI
-536 VGKALQTKENDT
+536 Q
-548 KEAVGK
+548 
-554 ALQTKENDTKEA
+554 
-566 VGKALQTKENDTKEA
+566 
-581 VGKALQTKEND
+581 
-592 TKETKET
+592 ET
-599 QPKQAPTA
+599 QPKETPTA
-607 LQEFMANHSE
+607 LQEFMANHSD

>member
-63 ETGPKAVPCDTC
+63 EEGPKAVPCDTC
-75 IQCQSALNNHHIDI
+75 TQCQSTLNNHHIDI

-306 IIMSSLSLLKEGA
+306 IIMSGLSLLKEGA

-344 ILELEQSKESV
+344 ILELEQSKEST
-355 LKPLNQNANASKQEP
+355 LKPLNQNANAFKQE
-370 KSTEKIEQAER
+370 SAEKIEKP
-381 IEGTEKK
+381 EKK
-388 EKLETRENT
+388 ENT
-397 ETLQTLMLSAKDRIF
+397 ETPQTPMLSAKDRIF

-420 TLVYERNYELGEVF
+420 TLVYERNYELGAVF

-490 HHLENKSTLETQEI
+490 NHLENKSARGETKEV

-520 TIETT
+520 TTETT
-525 AETKENDTKEA
+525 AEMKEKETKEAIENETKENDTKEI
-536 VGKALQTKENDT
+536 Q
-548 KEAVGK
+548 
-554 ALQTKENDTKEA
+554 
-566 VGKALQTKENDTKEA
+566 
-581 VGKALQTKEND
+581 
-592 TKETKET
+592 ET
-599 QPKQAPTA
+599 QPKETPTA
-607 LQEFMANHSE
+607 LQEFMANYSD

>member
-63 ETGPKAVPCDTC
+63 EEGPKAVPCDTC
-75 IQCQSALNNHHIDI
+75 PQCQSALNNHHIDI

-258 DEARLQER
+258 DEARLQEC

-306 IIMSSLSLLKEGA
+306 IIMSGLSLLKEGA

-344 ILELEQSKESV
+344 ILELEQSKESA
-355 LKPLNQNANASKQEP
+355 LKPLNQNANAFKQE
-370 KSTEKIEQAER
+370 SAEKIEKPEKRESAE
-381 IEGTEKK
+381 TP
-388 EKLETRENT
+388 
-397 ETLQTLMLSAKDRIF
+397 QTPMLSAKDRIF

-420 TLVYERNYELGEVF
+420 TLVYERNYELGAVF

-455 ATDKDKELLR
+455 ATHKDKELLR

-490 HHLENKSTLETQEI
+490 NHSENKSALEEI
-504 KDFKIS
+504 KEFKFPYS
-510 SLREK
+510 K
-515 ILPKP
+515 PKP
-520 TIETT
+520 TTETT
-525 AETKENDTKEA
+525 AETKEKETKEA
-536 VGKALQTKENDT
+536 IEKETKEKEVQENDT
-548 KEAVGK
+548 KEI
-554 ALQTKENDTKEA
+554 Q
-566 VGKALQTKENDTKEA
+566 
-581 VGKALQTKEND
+581 
-592 TKETKET
+592 ET
-599 QPKQAPTA
+599 QPKETPTA
-607 LQEFMANHSE
+607 LQEFMANYSD

>member
-63 ETGPKAVPCDTC
+63 EEGPKAVPCDTC
-75 IQCQSALNNHHIDI
+75 TQCQSALNNHHIDI

-306 IIMSSLSLLKEGA
+306 IIMSGLSLLKEGA

-344 ILELEQSKESV
+344 ILELEQNKESV
-355 LKPLNQNANASKQEP
+355 LKPLNQNANAFKQE
-370 KSTEKIEQAER
+370 SAEKIEKP
-381 IEGTEKK
+381 EK
-388 EKLETRENT
+388 RENA
-397 ETLQTLMLSAKDRIF
+397 ETPQTPMLSAKDRIF

-420 TLVYERNYELGEVF
+420 TLVYERNYELGAVF

-455 ATDKDKELLR
+455 ATHKDKELLR

-490 HHLENKSTLETQEI
+490 NHSENKSALEEI
-504 KDFKIS
+504 KEFKFP
-510 SLREK
+510 SLK
-515 ILPKP
+515 PKP
-520 TIETT
+520 TTETT
-525 AETKENDTKEA
+525 AEMKENDTKE
-536 VGKALQTKENDT
+536 VQ
-548 KEAVGK
+548 
-554 ALQTKENDTKEA
+554 
-566 VGKALQTKENDTKEA
+566 
-581 VGKALQTKEND
+581 
-592 TKETKET
+592 ET
-599 QPKQAPTA
+599 QPKETPTA
-607 LQEFMANHSE
+607 LQEFMANHSD

-632 LL
+632 WL

>member
-63 ETGPKAVPCDTC
+63 EEGPKAVPCDTC

-258 DEARLQER
+258 DEARLKER
-266 YAILE
+266 YATLE

-344 ILELEQSKESV
+344 IVELEQT
-355 LKPLNQNANASKQEP
+355 PFNQSPSISYNAPKQEP
-370 KSTEKIEQAER
+370 KSAEKIERAER

-397 ETLQTLMLSAKDRIF
+397 ETLQTPMLSAKDRIF

-420 TLVYERNYELGEVF
+420 TLVYERNYELGAVF

-455 ATDKDKELLR
+455 AADKDKELLR

-479 GKGENIKIALK
+479 GKGESIKIALK
-490 HHLENKSTLETQEI
+490 NHLENKSAREETKEI

-510 SLREK
+510 SLKEK

-520 TIETT
+520 TTETT
-525 AETKENDTKEA
+525 AEMKENETKEA
-536 VGKALQTKENDT
+536 VKKEIQE
-548 KEAVGK
+548 KEVQK
-554 ALQTKENDTKEA
+554 NE
-566 VGKALQTKENDTKEA
+566 
-581 VGKALQTKEND
+581 

>member
-63 ETGPKAVPCDTC
+63 EEGPKAVPCDTC

-344 ILELEQSKESV
+344 IVELEQT
-355 LKPLNQNANASKQEP
+355 PFNQSPSISYNAPKQEF

-381 IEGTEKK
+381 IEGTEKIASA
-388 EKLETRENT
+388 EAP
-397 ETLQTLMLSAKDRIF
+397 QTPMLSAKDRIF

-420 TLVYERNYELGEVF
+420 TLVYERNYELGAVF

-455 ATDKDKELLR
+455 AADKDKELLR

-479 GKGENIKIALK
+479 GKGENIKIALRN
-490 HHLENKSTLETQEI
+490 HSENKSAREETKEV

-520 TIETT
+520 TTETT
-525 AETKENDTKEA
+525 AEMKEKEVQKNEIKEKEIKENDTKE
-536 VGKALQTKENDT
+536 VQEKEIKEN
-548 KEAVGK
+548 E
-554 ALQTKENDTKEA
+554 
-566 VGKALQTKENDTKEA
+566 
-581 VGKALQTKEND
+581 
-592 TKETKET
+592 TKETKEAK
-599 QPKQAPTA
+599 PKEAPTA

>member
-192 EQVSYETSALE
+192 EQVSYESSALE

-271 NYETESVLEEMMLF
+271 NYETEGVLEEMMLF

-292 PDSYSILLIERFFK
+292 PDTYSILLIERFFK

-344 ILELEQSKESV
+344 IVELEQT
-355 LKPLNQNANASKQEP
+355 PFNQSPSISYNAPKQES
-370 KSTEKIEQAER
+370 KNIENIEKREQIES
-381 IEGTEKK
+381 IEK
-388 EKLETRENT
+388 RENT
-397 ETLQTLMLSAKDRIF
+397 ETPQTPMLSAKDRIF

-420 TLVYERNYELGEVF
+420 TLVYERNYELGAVF

-490 HHLENKSTLETQEI
+490 HHLENKNAPEETKEV

-520 TIETT
+520 TTETT
-525 AETKENDTKEA
+525 AETKENEKEA

-548 KEAVGK
+548 KEV
-554 ALQTKENDTKEA
+554 KEKEIQKNDTKE
-566 VGKALQTKENDTKEA
+566 VQEA
-581 VGKALQTKEND
+581 
-592 TKETKET
+592 
-599 QPKQAPTA
+599 QPKEVPTA
-607 LQEFMANHSE
+607 LQEFMANHSN

>member
-63 ETGPKAVPCDTC
+63 EEGPKAVPCDTC
-75 IQCQSALNNHHIDI
+75 TQCQSALNNHHIDI

-306 IIMSSLSLLKEGA
+306 IIMSGLSLLKEGA

-355 LKPLNQNANASKQEP
+355 LKPLNQNANAFKQES
-370 KSTEKIEQAER
+370 KSADKIEKP
-381 IEGTEKK
+381 EKK
-388 EKLETRENT
+388 ENT
-397 ETLQTLMLSAKDRIF
+397 ETPQTPMLSAKDRIF

-420 TLVYERNYELGEVF
+420 TLVYERNYELGAVF

-455 ATDKDKELLR
+455 ATHKDKELLR

-490 HHLENKSTLETQEI
+490 NHSENKSALEEI
-504 KDFKIS
+504 KEFKFP
-510 SLREK
+510 SLK
-515 ILPKP
+515 PKS
-520 TIETT
+520 TTETT
-525 AETKENDTKEA
+525 AEMKEKETKEAIEKETKENDTKEI
-536 VGKALQTKENDT
+536 Q
-548 KEAVGK
+548 
-554 ALQTKENDTKEA
+554 
-566 VGKALQTKENDTKEA
+566 
-581 VGKALQTKEND
+581 
-592 TKETKET
+592 ET
-599 QPKQAPTA
+599 QPKETPTA
-607 LQEFMANHSE
+607 LQEFMANHSN

>member
-63 ETGPKAVPCDTC
+63 EEGPKAVPCDTC

-232 ESKVAEM
+232 ESKVAAM

-258 DEARLQER
+258 DEVRLQER

-292 PDSYSILLIERFFK
+292 PDSYSILLVERFFK

-344 ILELEQSKESV
+344 ILELEQTKESTF
-355 LKPLNQNANASKQEP
+355 KPINQNANAPKQEP
-370 KSTEKIEQAER
+370 KSSEKIEKLEKR
-381 IEGTEKK
+381 EGTEKK
-388 EKLETRENT
+388 ENT
-397 ETLQTLMLSAKDRIF
+397 ETPQTPMLSAKDRIF

-420 TLVYERNYELGEVF
+420 TLVYERNYELGVVF

-455 ATDKDKELLR
+455 ATNKDKELLR

-490 HHLENKSTLETQEI
+490 NHSENKSVLEET
-504 KDFKIS
+504 KDFKFS
-510 SLREK
+510 YSK
-515 ILPKP
+515 PKP
-520 TIETT
+520 TTETT
-525 AETKENDTKEA
+525 AEMKEKETKEAVKKEVKENEIKEKEVQENDTKE
-536 VGKALQTKENDT
+536 VQEI
-548 KEAVGK
+548 
-554 ALQTKENDTKEA
+554 
-566 VGKALQTKENDTKEA
+566 
-581 VGKALQTKEND
+581 
-592 TKETKET
+592 
-599 QPKQAPTA
+599 QPKEAPTA
-607 LQEFMANHSE
+607 FQEFMANHSN

-632 LL
+632 WL

>member
-63 ETGPKAVPCDTC
+63 EEGPKAVPCDTC
-75 IQCQSALNNHHIDI
+75 TQCQSALNNHHIDI

-177 PENSVISHLKTILEK
+177 PENSVIAHLKTILEK

-306 IIMSSLSLLKEGA
+306 IIMSGLSLLKEGA

-355 LKPLNQNANASKQEP
+355 LKPLNQNANAFKQEP
-370 KSTEKIEQAER
+370 KIADKIEKP
-381 IEGTEKK
+381 EK
-388 EKLETRENT
+388 RESA
-397 ETLQTLMLSAKDRIF
+397 QTPQTPMLSAKDRIF

-420 TLVYERNYELGEVF
+420 TLVYERNYELGAVF

-455 ATDKDKELLR
+455 ATHKDKELLR

-490 HHLENKSTLETQEI
+490 NHSENKSALEVVKE
-504 KDFKIS
+504 FKFPP
-510 SLREK
+510 LK
-515 ILPKP
+515 PKP
-520 TIETT
+520 TTETT
-525 AETKENDTKEA
+525 AETKENDTKK
-536 VGKALQTKENDT
+536 VQ
-548 KEAVGK
+548 
-554 ALQTKENDTKEA
+554 
-566 VGKALQTKENDTKEA
+566 
-581 VGKALQTKEND
+581 
-592 TKETKET
+592 ET
-599 QPKQAPTA
+599 QPKEAPTA
-607 LQEFMANHSE
+607 LQEFMANHSD

>member
-63 ETGPKAVPCDTC
+63 EEGPKAVPCDTC

-192 EQVSYETSALE
+192 EQVSYESSALE

-232 ESKVAEM
+232 ESKVAAM

-258 DEARLQER
+258 DEARLKER

-355 LKPLNQNANASKQEP
+355 FKPLNQNANAPKQEP
-370 KSTEKIEQAER
+370 KSAEKR
-381 IEGTEKK
+381 EKP
-388 EKLETRENT
+388 EKRENT
-397 ETLQTLMLSAKDRIF
+397 EKRESAETPQTPMLSAKDRIF

-420 TLVYERNYELGEVF
+420 TLVYERNYELGAVF

-465 ERFKIVKSIVDGVF
+465 ERFKIVKGIVDGVF
-479 GKGENIKIALK
+479 GKGESIKIALK
-490 HHLENKSTLETQEI
+490 NQNKSALEVVKEL
-504 KDFKIS
+504 KFPYSK
-510 SLREK
+510 
-515 ILPKP
+515 PKP
-520 TIETT
+520 TTETT
-525 AETKENDTKEA
+525 AETKEKEIKEAAEKETKEKE
-536 VGKALQTKENDT
+536 VQENDT
-548 KEAVGK
+548 KEIQEV
-554 ALQTKENDTKEA
+554 
-566 VGKALQTKENDTKEA
+566 
-581 VGKALQTKEND
+581 
-592 TKETKET
+592 